1 LNILKKMTTKIW
13 GKVSIGFAA
22 MLVLLFAVSGVGT
35 LSLMD
40 ADSNFKLYRSMA
52 RQNNADGRIQANM
65 LMTRLYVKNFIID
78 PGDESIAGAHTRAMQ
93 TLKMIEKALELDG
106 SPLYEQSINR
116 LKQELINYTENF
128 KKVVE
133 HHAVRDKLVKETL
146 NVIGPQMEQGLTQIV
161 QSAFND
167 ADKDAAYYAA
177 KTLRSLLLARVYSTR
192 YLVQNDE
199 ASFQRVQ
206 QEFSDM
212 SDKLNI
218 LIAELEDPY
227 RLQLAKEVKKKREV
241 YLDAVTKVYNAISQ
255 RNDIITNELDTTGP
269 RVADEIERLKLAIK
283 AEQDTLGPQV
293 ELAINHAV
301 KLMLIVS
308 LLAFAVGL
316 VVVWIIGNDVLRPI
330 KAMTLAMKAL
340 AGGDVDAA
348 VPAEGRRDEVGDMA
362 RAVQVFKESMIK
374 AKTYSAEQKH
384 LVDTLQKAKDH
395 AERVSRDLSISQQQ
409 MRTVVDCIQA
419 VIFMKDRQG
428 RHLLVN
434 TYYEA
439 ATGISAQTIIGKTDF
454 DVMPKEVA
462 EKIVAQDQSVM
473 ESRQP
478 LTFEETVPGPDGSLH
493 HYLTTKVPLINEQG
507 MVYGLTGIAFDITER
522 KTMESALRENEM
534 QLQTMIANI
543 PGTFYRCLPF
553 HPWTMVFIS
562 DQVEQ
567 LLGYPAADFM
577 GEEPK
582 RVFGEFIHPDDVE
595 ATGRDIAEALTEKRP
610 YTVEYRVSDREGDI
624 HWVYAKGMAIYDD
637 KGAAQ
642 YLDGGLFDITPRKL
656 AEEEMRKA
664 REIAE
669 EATKAKSDFLAN
681 MSHEIRTP
689 MNAIIGM
696 SDLALQTNLNARQKN
711 YIEKV
716 HRSGEALLGV
726 INDIL
731 DFSKIEAG
739 KLSMEAIDFR
749 LEDVFDHL
757 ANLIGLKTEEK
768 GLELMF
774 DLPPEYPSALI
785 GDPLRLGQVLI
796 NLGNNAV
803 KFTEQGEIVISV
815 EVEEEDAKT
824 TKLHFAVRDTGIGL
838 SPEQQKKLFQ
848 SFSQADASTT
858 RKYGGTGLGLTI
870 SKKLTEMMDGEIW
883 VESEAGEGST
893 FHFTAEL
900 GKQQGVPS
908 KRRSAT
914 TELGDLRVLVVDD
927 NGTAREILSSI
938 LAGFGLRVDQAKSG
952 QAALELLET
961 AGDKDPYTLVLMDW
975 KMPGMDGVEAARR
988 IQSDQQLT
996 EIPTV
1001 IMVTAYGREDARQ
1014 TAKDVNISSFLTKP
1028 VTSSTLHDAI
1038 MLAMG
1043 HELVSET
1050 RTSNRSDQADA
1061 AIAKLRGA
1069 HVLLVEDNEIN
1080 QELALELLSSN
1091 GIRVEVANDGQEA
1104 LDLLAKE
1111 SFDGVLMD
1119 CQMPVMD
1126 GYEATRKL
1134 RAQERFKDLPVLAM
1148 TANAMAGDR
1157 EKVLAAGMND
1167 HIAKPINVQ
1176 EMFSIMARWITPSE
1190 PLEETFI
1197 PEADEDAVEQ
1207 KNLEFPELP
1216 GINVAAGLATTQN
1229 NHKLYRKLLLK
1240 FRSSEVDFIEQ
1251 FRQALTDA
1259 DMESARRYAHTL
1271 KGVAGNVG
1279 AEKVQQ
1285 AAAALE
1291 SACKKNTIPE
1301 KIDQLLE
1308 SVAAALSPML
1318 AGLSVLE
1325 QPGTATQPQAVD
1337 PEKRHALLTQL
1348 RALVEDDDTDATE
1361 VIEELE
1367 ELAGTGEHTSVLQQ
1381 LSTAIGEYDFDH
1393 ALGELDKLE
1402 SILKE
1407 G

>member
-1 LNILKKMTTKIW
+1 LNDTFGIEAGLMTTVHGYTNDQRIQDQPHKDLYRARAAALNIIPTSTGAANAVGLVIPALK
-13 GKVSIGFAA
+13 GKLTGIA
-22 MLVLLFAVSGVGT
+22 MRVPVPT
-35 LSLMD
+35 
-40 ADSNFKLYRSMA
+40 
-52 RQNNADGRIQANM
+52 
-65 LMTRLYVKNFIID
+65 
-78 PGDESIAGAHTRAMQ
+78 
-93 TLKMIEKALELDG
+93 G
-106 SPLYEQSINR
+106 S
-116 LKQELINYTENF
+116 
-128 KKVVE
+128 VV
-133 HHAVRDKLVKETL
+133 D
-146 NVIGPQMEQGLTQIV
+146 LTV
-161 QSAFND
+161 NLAKD
-167 ADKDAAYYAA
+167 ADKDAAYQAA
-177 KTLRSLLLARVYSTR
+177 MTLRSLLLARVYSTR

-199 ASFQRVQ
+199 ASFQRAQ

-227 RLQLAKEVKKKREV
+227 RQQLAKDVREKREI
-241 YLDAVTKVYNAISQ
+241 YLDAITKVYDAISK
-255 RNDIITNELDTTGP
+255 RNDIITNRLDTTGP

-301 KLMLIVS
+301 KLMLLVS

-340 AGGDVDAA
+340 AGGDVDTA

-362 RAVQVFKESMIK
+362 RAVQVFKESMIR
-374 AKTYSAEQKH
+374 AKTYGTKQKH

-395 AERVSRDLSISQQQ
+395 AERVSHDLSISQQQ

-419 VIFMKDRQG
+419 VIFMKDSEG
-428 RHLLVN
+428 RHILVN
-434 TYYEA
+434 TYYET

-454 DVMPKEVA
+454 DVMSKEVA
-462 EKIVAQDQSVM
+462 EKIVAQDQSIM

-478 LTFEETVPGPDGSLH
+478 LTYEETVPGPDGLLH

-507 MVYGLTGIAFDITER
+507 TVYGLTGIAFDITER
-522 KTMESALRENEM
+522 KTMESALRASEV

-543 PGTFYRCLPF
+543 PGTFYRCLPY
-553 HPWTMVFIS
+553 HPWTMIFIS

-577 GEEPK
+577 GEKPK
-582 RVFGEFIHPDDVE
+582 QVFGEFIHPDDVE
-595 ATGRDIAEALTEKRP
+595 ATGESIADALAEKRP
-610 YTVEYRVSDREGDI
+610 YTVEYRVRDRNGDV
-624 HWVYAKGMAIYDD
+624 HWVYARGMALYDD
-637 KGAAQ
+637 NDVAQ
-642 YLDGGLFDITPRKL
+642 YLDGGIFDITQRKQ
-656 AEEEMRKA
+656 AEEEMLKA

-669 EATKAKSDFLAN
+669 EATRAKSDFLAN

-696 SDLALQTNLNARQKN
+696 SHLALQTDLNAKQKN

-774 DLPPEYPSALI
+774 DLPTEYPSALI
-785 GDPLRLGQVLI
+785 GDPLRLGQILV

-815 EVEEEDAKT
+815 EILEEDAQT
-824 TKLHFAVRDTGIGL
+824 TRLHFAVRDTGIGL
-838 SPEQQKKLFQ
+838 TAEQQKKLFQ

-870 SKKLTEMMDGEIW
+870 SKKLTEMMEGEIW
-883 VESEAGEGST
+883 VESKAGEGST

-900 GKQQGVPS
+900 GKQQGIPS
-908 KRRSAT
+908 RRRCVT

-927 NGTAREILSSI
+927 NGTAREILSSM
-938 LAGFGLRVDQAKSG
+938 LTGFGLRVDQATSG
-952 QAALELLET
+952 REALELLET
-961 AGDKDPYTLVLMDW
+961 ASDNDPYTVVLMDW
-975 KMPGMDGVEAARR
+975 KMPGMDGVETTRT

-996 EIPTV
+996 ETPTV
-1001 IMVTAYGREDARQ
+1001 IMVTSYGKEDARR
-1014 TAKDVNISSFLTKP
+1014 TAEGVNISSFLTKP
-1028 VTSSTLHDAI
+1028 VTASTLHDAI

-1043 HELVSET
+1043 HEVISEP
-1050 RTSNRSDQADA
+1050 RTGTRSDQGDA

-1080 QELALELLSSN
+1080 QELAMELLSSN
-1091 GIRVEVANDGQEA
+1091 GIRVQVAADGQQA
-1104 LDLLAKE
+1104 LDLLARE
-1111 SFDGVLMD
+1111 DFDGVLMD

-1134 RAQERFKDLPVLAM
+1134 RAQERFKNLPILAM

-1157 EKVLAAGMND
+1157 DKVLAAGMND

-1176 EMFSIMARWITPSE
+1176 EMFTIMARWITPSE
-1190 PLEETFI
+1190 PLAEILPPET
-1197 PEADEDAVEQ
+1197 VEIVAEQ
-1207 KNLEFPELP
+1207 ENLEFPELP
-1216 GINVAAGLATTQN
+1216 GVNVAAGLATTQD

-1240 FRSSEVDFIEQ
+1240 FRDSEADFVDT
-1251 FRQALTDA
+1251 FRKALTDK
-1259 DMESARRYAHTL
+1259 DMEAAQRYAHTL
-1271 KGVAGNVG
+1271 KGVAGNIG
-1279 AEKVQQ
+1279 AEEVQQ

-1291 SACKKNTIPE
+1291 LACKENTPLDE
-1301 KIDQLLE
+1301 IDPLLVN
-1308 SVAAALSPML
+1308 VAAALSPML

-1325 QPGTATQPQAVD
+1325 QPETVTQTAIID
-1337 PEKRHALLTQL
+1337 PDKRNALLAQL
-1348 RALVEDDDTDATE
+1348 RALLEDDDTDATE
-1361 VIEELE
+1361 VIEELQE
-1367 ELAGTGEHTSVLQQ
+1367 FAKTEVQVNVLQR
-1381 LSTAIGEYDFDH
+1381 LSMAIGEYDFEQ
-1393 ALGELDKLE
+1393 ALAELDTLE
-1402 SILKE
+1402 SICKE
-1407 G
+1407 D